1 MVAIAAISLLVG
13 GIGIMNIVLATVL
26 ERTREI
32 GIRRAIGARR
42 ADIVRQFLMESVLI
56 SGGGGLVGI
65 MFGYFLSW
73 LIARAAEW
81 KTIVTTPSILIA
93 FGVSVVVGVVF
104 GIYPAMKASR
114 IDPIEALYA
123 MSKRLLALIS
133 MALLCQAS
141 DPFSVGGYLRNRFHP
156 QIVQEHDVEGLEAH
170 VADGKLVLTVESFL
184 ELLLKNSTD
193 IRITQLDAFYNA
205 AYAIT
210 AAKAPFDPQL
220 LLSFNTTRTAQ
231 PEPNQIS
238 GAQTLESL
246 SQNSQ
251 AAFTQVLGAGP
262 TVSAS
267 YNANRLSSNSAFNVF
282 NPDISDS
289 LNFQAVQPLLQ
300 GRGNLP
306 IRTPL
311 LIAKA
316 QLAITSKQSQS
327 TIANTMANA
336 AVQYWE
342 AVRARDNI
350 RVQQQALDLAQKSYE
365 HDKLALELGAL
376 SRLDIFQSE
385 SQVAQRRLSLIQS
398 QYAYRE
404 QLDALRRLI
413 GADLKPATRSMEIVL
428 QDDPAALLTTQ
439 PLAQTLDEAIAT
451 ALRDR
456 PELNAANQR
465 ISIDDLN
472 EKAARNALL
481 PRLDLSVNVGSAG
494 LAGVQ
499 LASTGLLGTAAIP
512 ISSNGLGDS
521 LRQLLG
527 FNAPYYGAGLTLSLP
542 FKASGARANLA
553 DALVSRTRDNYTI
566 RQLQQQVILE
576 VKTAANELELAR
588 ESVKAALIARDLAK
602 QNADAEQQKYE
613 LGTVTAF
620 ELLSAQ
626 TSLATVEGSVVDAN
640 VSFQKALISYGRAT
654 WAAPYGGLEAVVR
667 IPNLP

>member
-1 MVAIAAISLLVG
+1 
-13 GIGIMNIVLATVL
+13 
-26 ERTREI
+26 
-32 GIRRAIGARR
+32 
-42 ADIVRQFLMESVLI
+42 
-56 SGGGGLVGI
+56 
-65 MFGYFLSW
+65 
-73 LIARAAEW
+73 
-81 KTIVTTPSILIA
+81 
-93 FGVSVVVGVVF
+93 
-104 GIYPAMKASR
+104 
-114 IDPIEALYA
+114 

-133 MALLCQAS
+133 IALLCQAS

-170 VADGKLVLTVESFL
+170 IVDGKLVLTVESFL

-193 IRITQLDAFYNA
+193 IHITQLDVYLS

-220 LLSFNTTRTAQ
+220 LLSFSSTRTAQ

-251 AAFTQVLGAGP
+251 VAYSQVLGAGP

-267 YNANRLSSNSAFNVF
+267 YNANRTSSNSAFNVF

-300 GRGNLP
+300 GRGNLQ

-311 LIAKA
+311 LIAKT
-316 QLAITSKQSQS
+316 QLSITSKQSQT

-350 RVQQQALDLAQKSYE
+350 RVQQQSLELAQKSYE

-404 QLDALRRLI
+404 QRDGLRRLI

-428 QDDPAALLTTQ
+428 QDDPSVQQALLTRQTV
-439 PLAQTLDEAIAT
+439 AQTIDEAIAT
-451 ALRDR
+451 ALRER

-527 FNAPYYGAGLTLSLP
+527 FNSPYYGAGLTLSLP
-542 FKASGARANLA
+542 FKASAARASLA
-553 DALVSRTRDNYTI
+553 DALVNRTRDNYTV
-566 RQLQQQVILE
+566 RQLQQQIILE
-576 VKTAANELELAR
+576 VKTTANELELAR
-588 ESVKAALIARDLAK
+588 ESVNAAVVARDLAK
-602 QNADAEQQKYE
+602 HNVDAEQQKYE

-626 TSLATVEGSVVDAN
+626 TSLATAESSVVDAN
-640 VSFQKALISYGRAT
+640 ISFQKALISYGRAT

-667 IPNLP
+667 IPKQP